1 MKQYEIR
8 SPDLKSTYSI
18 RKKEREI
25 FEEWGGGFGIV
36 VLHEFESEAEADK
49 ARQDWLEEHY
59 EVLIYSLC
67 DTPMNKLPPT
77 CREIM
82 DSYRNPPKPTLTILA
97 APDGWEIPEVQGYVV
112 KEGRGK

>member
-1 MKQYEIR
+1 MKQFEIR
-8 SPDLKSTYSI
+8 KTDLNTV
-18 RKKEREI
+18 I
-25 FEEWGGGFGIV
+25 FTEENKANAISFFDKPNQ
-36 VLHEFESEAEADK
+36 VLVSHEFESEAEANK

-82 DSYRNPPKPTLTILA
+82 DSHRNPPKPTLIILA

-112 KEGRGK
+112 VDGRE